1 MDFSELS
8 KFTGIDALEIN
19 GIWEDFKNEFRNCV
33 SNNSKFVYP
42 RVLYVDPETHFVDS
56 QFIRDVING
65 KDELDKCMED
75 IVDERERKFAL
86 IIAYIYKKASEGG
99 VKIEGLGEFKVKGE
113 MPDEKTMLNPV
124 TGAPMKFPKSSFL
137 KLVLR
142 PSPDI
147 DNPPPRELLKEY
159 RIILEEVPEGEE
171 STGSD
176 DDNVGFRSK
185 LGGEPNWI
193 QEPEV
198 PVCPD
203 CGIPMTFVGQIDS
216 IEQMKYTHNNSLTFT
231 LPTSKI
237 LYDFG
242 DAGMLYLFYCFYCSH
257 TESVFQCY

>member
-19 GIWEDFKNEFRNCV
+19 GIWEDFKKEFRNCV
-33 SNNSKFVYP
+33 ANNSKFVYP
-42 RVLYVDPETHFVDS
+42 HVLYVNPETRFVNS
-56 QFIRDVING
+56 EYIRDVING
-65 KDELDKCMED
+65 KIELEKCVED
-75 IVDERERKFAL
+75 FTDGRERNFAL

-99 VKIEGLGEFKVKGE
+99 VTVEGLGEFRVKGE

-124 TGAPMKFPKSSFL
+124 TGAPMSLPKSAFL
-137 KLVLR
+137 KLKLK
-142 PSPDI
+142 PALDI

-159 RIILEEVPEGEE
+159 KIILQEVPEGEE

-193 QEPEV
+193 QEPDV

-203 CGIPMTFVGQIDS
+203 CEIPMTFVGQIDS
-216 IEQMKYTHNNSLTFT
+216 IEQMKYTHNDSLIIE
-231 LPTSKI
+231 LPTPGIK
-237 LYDFG
+237 YDFG
-242 DAGMLYLFYCFYCSH
+242 DAGMLYVFYCFHCSH